1 MTPSRQDVRRVDPFN
16 PKFGEP
22 AIRSP
27 RTVLCLQCYLA
38 IYASVCLGL
47 SSMALAAALAM

>member
-47 SSMALAAALAM
+47 SSMAIAAACAM